1 MSFSFQRLFAIMRK
15 EFIQMRRDKLTF
27 GMMVGIPVMQLI
39 LFGFAINTD
48 PKHLPTAV
56 IMGDHGPFSEAII
69 SGMQQS
75 KYFHILPRA
84 FSEEEGR
91 LMLEEGEVLFVV
103 TVPPD
108 FNRSVIKGLRPDVII
123 EADATDPSAVG
134 NAVASLREL
143 IPLVIDR
150 EIKGSLHHLASRP
163 AAASVNVHL
172 IYNPEG
178 ITQYNVVPGLLG
190 VILTM
195 TMVFITSLAITR
207 ERERGTMENLL
218 ATPLRPGEIMIGKII
233 PYIFVGYV
241 QIILILAGARY
252 LFNVPIAGDPGML
265 LAVSLVFIFANLAV
279 GMTFSS
285 LARNQLQA
293 VQLSIF
299 FFLPSIL
306 LSGFMFPFRGM
317 PGWAQVIG
325 YMLPLTHFL
334 PIVRGILLKGNTFTQ
349 IVPHLI
355 PLSIFMLAALSV
367 GIVKF
372 RQTLE

>member
-1 MSFSFQRLFAIMRK
+1 MSFSLQRLFAIMRK

-27 GMMVGIPVMQLI
+27 GMMVGIPIMQLI

-48 PKHLPTAV
+48 PKNLPTAV

-69 SGMQQS
+69 AGMQQS
-75 KYFHILPRA
+75 EYFHILPRA
-84 FSEEEGR
+84 VSEAEGR
-91 LMLEEGEVLFVV
+91 LMLEEGDVSFVV

-108 FNRSVIKGLRPDVII
+108 FNRSVIKGLHPDVII

-134 NAVASLREL
+134 NAVASLRVL
-143 IPLVIDR
+143 IPQVIDR
-150 EIKGSLHHLASRP
+150 EIKGPLHHLASRP
-163 AAASVNVHL
+163 SAVSVNVHL

-195 TMVFITSLAITR
+195 TMVFITSLAVTR

-233 PYIFVGYV
+233 PYILIGYV
-241 QIILILAGARY
+241 QIILILVGARY
-252 LFNVPIAGDPGML
+252 LFNVPIVGDLGML

-317 PGWAQVIG
+317 PEWAQVIG
-325 YMLPLTHFL
+325 CLLPLTHFL
-334 PIVRGILLKGNTFTQ
+334 PIVRGILLKGNTFPQ

-355 PLSIFMLAALSV
+355 PLTIFMLAALSI
-367 GIVKF
+367 GIFKF